1 MLQLSDREW
10 AEFRVGELFRITQG
24 RKWITKS
31 DIENNPGKTPL
42 ISCSGTNN
50 GIMGSVDPS
59 GINKCTVVNN
69 VLTVAVSGSA
79 GATFYQ
85 GIEAVINSGVLILDG
100 IEFSDKETYLFIC
113 ALVREVNSKFNY
125 GLKASADRVGNQ
137 IINLPIT
144 PDGLPDYQFMHDYIA
159 EREPDYS
166 WATQCI
172 EPNAEL
178 SLTDREWAEF
188 KVGDLFTFTRGKRI
202 TKKFADENP
211 GIIPVI
217 AGGESNNGILCYLSE
232 ECKNCR
238 VIKDG
243 CISVAAFGTAG
254 CVHYHNYKC
263 FIDDKAI
270 ALNIKDNRFDK
281 NKYVN
286 IFMVCTLSKLSDRYS
301 YGRGVTVDRYS
312 DEVISLPITQ
322 DGTPDYDFMAQYIKS
337 LPFSKVLEA

>member
-59 GINKCTVVNN
+59 GINKCTVANN

-137 IINLPIT
+137 LINLPIT

-166 WATQCI
+166 LATQCI

-188 KVGDLFTFTRGKRI
+188 RVGDLLTLKVAKSNDKGNLEVGTVPFVGR
-202 TKKFADENP
+202 
-211 GIIPVI
+211 
-217 AGGESNNGILCYLSE
+217 SNNNNGLQGFYDAPNVTHGKCITMGMVGTFRAFWQENDFAASQNILTLRAPWLNRHTALFICNIIE
-232 ECKNCR
+232 MA
-238 VIKDG
+238 IKG
-243 CISVAAFGTAG
+243 
-254 CVHYHNYKC
+254 
-263 FIDDKAI
+263 
-270 ALNIKDNRFDK
+270 
-281 NKYVN
+281 
-286 IFMVCTLSKLSDRYS
+286 RYS
-301 YGRGVTVDRYS
+301 YGNSIKAGTFGDTILNLPVD
-312 DEVISLPITQ
+312 DNGQ
-322 DGTPDYDFMAQYIKS
+322 PDYDFMERYIKS
-337 LPFSKVLEA
+337 LPFSKVLEAVTL

>member
-10 AEFRVGELFRITQG
+10 AEFKVGELFRITQG

-59 GINKCTVVNN
+59 GINKCTVANN

-137 IINLPIT
+137 LINLPIT

-166 WATQCI
+166 WATQYI

-178 SLTDREWAEF
+178 SLTDIEWAEF
-188 KVGDLFTFTRGKRI
+188 RVGDLLTLKVAKSNDKGNLEVGTVPFVGR
-202 TKKFADENP
+202 
-211 GIIPVI
+211 
-217 AGGESNNGILCYLSE
+217 SNNNNGLQGFYDAPNVTHGKCITLGMVGTFRAFWQENDFAASQNIITLRAPWLNRHTALFICNIIE
-232 ECKNCR
+232 MA
-238 VIKDG
+238 IKG
-243 CISVAAFGTAG
+243 
-254 CVHYHNYKC
+254 
-263 FIDDKAI
+263 
-270 ALNIKDNRFDK
+270 
-281 NKYVN
+281 
-286 IFMVCTLSKLSDRYS
+286 RYS
-301 YGRGVTVDRYS
+301 YGNSIKAGTFGDTILNLPVD
-312 DEVISLPITQ
+312 DNGQ
-322 DGTPDYDFMAQYIKS
+322 PDYDFMERYIKS
-337 LPFSKVLEA
+337 LPFSKVLEAITL

>member
-10 AEFRVGELFRITQG
+10 AEFKVGELFRITQG

-59 GINKCTVVNN
+59 GINKCTVANN

-137 IINLPIT
+137 LINLPIT
-144 PDGLPDYQFMHDYIA
+144 PDGTPDYQFMHDYIA
-159 EREPDYS
+159 ERES
-166 WATQCI
+166 QI
-172 EPNAEL
+172 
-178 SLTDREWAEF
+178 
-188 KVGDLFTFTRGKRI
+188 
-202 TKKFADENP
+202 
-211 GIIPVI
+211 I
-217 AGGESNNGILCYLSE
+217 AGL
-232 ECKNCR
+232 
-238 VIKDG
+238 
-243 CISVAAFGTAG
+243 
-254 CVHYHNYKC
+254 HNV
-263 FIDDKAI
+263 
-270 ALNIKDNRFDK
+270 LNQ
-281 NKYVN
+281 
-286 IFMVCTLSKLSDRYS
+286 MQS
-301 YGRGVTVDRYS
+301 
-312 DEVISLPITQ
+312 
-322 DGTPDYDFMAQYIKS
+322 
-337 LPFSKVLEA
+337 

>member
-10 AEFRVGELFRITQG
+10 AEFKIGELFRITQG

-59 GINKCTVVNN
+59 GINKCTVANN

-137 IINLPIT
+137 LINLPIT

-172 EPNAEL
+172 KPNAEL

-188 KVGDLFTFTRGKRI
+188 RVGDLLTLKVAKSNDKGNLKVGTVPFVGRSN
-202 TKKFADENP
+202 D
-211 GIIPVI
+211 
-217 AGGESNNGILCYLSE
+217 NNGLQGFYDAPNVTHGKCITLGMVGTFRAFWQENDFAASQNILTLRAPWLNRHTALFICNIIE
-232 ECKNCR
+232 IA
-238 VIKDG
+238 IKG
-243 CISVAAFGTAG
+243 
-254 CVHYHNYKC
+254 
-263 FIDDKAI
+263 
-270 ALNIKDNRFDK
+270 
-281 NKYVN
+281 
-286 IFMVCTLSKLSDRYS
+286 RYS
-301 YGRGVTVDRYS
+301 YGNSIKAGTFGDTILNLPVD
-312 DEVISLPITQ
+312 DNGQ
-322 DGTPDYDFMAQYIKS
+322 PDYDFMEHYIKS
-337 LPFSKVLEA
+337 LPFSKVLEAVTL

>member
-1 MLQLSDREW
+1 MLQLSDRDW
-10 AEFRVGELFRITQG
+10 AEFKIGELFRITQG

-59 GINKCTVVNN
+59 GINKCTVANN

-100 IEFSDKETYLFIC
+100 IEFSDKETYLFLC

-137 IINLPIT
+137 IIKLPIT
-144 PDGLPDYQFMHDYIA
+144 SDGTPDYQFMHDYIA

-172 EPNAEL
+172 EPNAEV

-188 KVGDLFTFTRGKRI
+188 KIGDLLTLKVAKSNDKGNLKVGTVPFVGRSNDNNGLQGFYDAPNVTRGKCI
-202 TKKFADENP
+202 TLGMVGTFRAFWQENDFAASQNILTLRAP
-211 GIIPVI
+211 WLNRNTALFICNIIEI
-217 AGGESNNGILCYLSE
+217 D
-232 ECKNCR
+232 
-238 VIKDG
+238 IKG
-243 CISVAAFGTAG
+243 
-254 CVHYHNYKC
+254 
-263 FIDDKAI
+263 
-270 ALNIKDNRFDK
+270 
-281 NKYVN
+281 
-286 IFMVCTLSKLSDRYS
+286 RYS
-301 YGRGVTVDRYS
+301 YGNSIKAGTFGDTILNLPVD
-312 DEVISLPITQ
+312 DNGQ
-322 DGTPDYDFMAQYIKS
+322 PDYDFMERYIKS
-337 LPFSKVLEA
+337 LPFSKVLKA

>member
-10 AEFRVGELFRITQG
+10 AEFKVGDLFRITQG

-59 GINKCTVVNN
+59 GINKCTVANN

-100 IEFSDKETYLFIC
+100 IEFSDKETYLFLC

-144 PDGLPDYQFMHDYIA
+144 QDGNPDYQFMHDYIA
-159 EREPDYS
+159 ERES
-166 WATQCI
+166 QI
-172 EPNAEL
+172 
-178 SLTDREWAEF
+178 
-188 KVGDLFTFTRGKRI
+188 
-202 TKKFADENP
+202 
-211 GIIPVI
+211 I
-217 AGGESNNGILCYLSE
+217 AGL
-232 ECKNCR
+232 
-238 VIKDG
+238 
-243 CISVAAFGTAG
+243 
-254 CVHYHNYKC
+254 HNV
-263 FIDDKAI
+263 
-270 ALNIKDNRFDK
+270 LNQ
-281 NKYVN
+281 
-286 IFMVCTLSKLSDRYS
+286 MQS
-301 YGRGVTVDRYS
+301 
-312 DEVISLPITQ
+312 
-322 DGTPDYDFMAQYIKS
+322 
-337 LPFSKVLEA
+337 

>member
-10 AEFRVGELFRITQG
+10 AEFKVQDIFRITQG

-59 GINKCTVVNN
+59 GINKCTVANN

-137 IINLPIT
+137 LINLPIT

-166 WATQCI
+166 LATQCI

-188 KVGDLFTFTRGKRI
+188 RVGDLFTQERGKE
-202 TKKFADENP
+202 KAPKQNLDGN
-211 GIIPVI
+211 IPLIV
-217 AGGESNNGILCYLSE
+217 ETELNNGKL
-232 ECKNCR
+232 KNAEPIR
-238 VIKDG
+238 VFSG
-243 CISVAAFGTAG
+243 NAISVSINVPKNVFYQENDFCAS
-254 CVHYHNYKC
+254 VN
-263 FIDDKAI
+263 IAI
-270 ALNIKDNRFDK
+270 LRNEYI
-281 NKYVN
+281 NKYSGLFIAN
-286 IFMVCTLSKLSDRYS
+286 IISYANRIYNYGNKQSKDRLNN
-301 YGRGVTVDRYS
+301 T
-312 DEVISLPITQ
+312 IINLPITP
-322 DGTPDYDFMAQYIKS
+322 DGTPDYDFMERYIKS
-337 LPFSKVLEA
+337 LPFSKVLEAQ

>member
-10 AEFRVGELFRITQG
+10 AEFKIGDLFRITQG

-59 GINKCTVVNN
+59 GINKCTVANN

-100 IEFSDKETYLFIC
+100 IKFSDKETYLFIC

-137 IINLPIT
+137 LINLPIT
-144 PDGLPDYQFMHDYIA
+144 PDGTPDYQFMHDYIA

-172 EPNAEL
+172 EPNAEI

-188 KVGDLFTFTRGKRI
+188 KVGDLLTLKVAKSNDKGNLEVGTVPFVGR
-202 TKKFADENP
+202 
-211 GIIPVI
+211 
-217 AGGESNNGILCYLSE
+217 SNNNNGLQGFYDAPNVTHGKCITLGMVGTFRAFWQENDFAASQNILTLRAPWLNRHTALFICNIIE
-232 ECKNCR
+232 MA
-238 VIKDG
+238 IKG
-243 CISVAAFGTAG
+243 
-254 CVHYHNYKC
+254 
-263 FIDDKAI
+263 
-270 ALNIKDNRFDK
+270 
-281 NKYVN
+281 
-286 IFMVCTLSKLSDRYS
+286 RYS
-301 YGRGVTVDRYS
+301 YGNSIKAGTFGDTILNLPVD
-312 DEVISLPITQ
+312 DNGQ
-322 DGTPDYDFMAQYIKS
+322 PDYDFMERYIKS
-337 LPFSKVLEA
+337 LPFSKVLEAVTL

>member
-178 SLTDREWAEF
+178 SLADREWAEF
-188 KVGDLFTFTRGKRI
+188 KIGELFDIRIARGNDKGNLTVGGD
-202 TKKFADENP
+202 
-211 GIIPVI
+211 IPFI
-217 AGGESNNGILCYLSE
+217 GRSNCNNGFQGYYNAPYITNGNCITLGMVGTFRAYWQENNFAASQNILTIRERNL
-232 ECKNCR
+232 
-238 VIKDG
+238 
-243 CISVAAFGTAG
+243 
-254 CVHYHNYKC
+254 
-263 FIDDKAI
+263 
-270 ALNIKDNRFDK
+270 
-281 NKYVN
+281 NKYTALFICN
-286 IFMVCTLSKLSDRYS
+286 IIEHAIEGKYS
-301 YGRGVTVDRYS
+301 YGHSIKAGTFKDT
-312 DEVISLPITQ
+312 IINLPITP
-322 DGTPDYDFMAQYIKS
+322 DGTPDYDFMDQYIKS

>member
-10 AEFRVGELFRITQG
+10 AEFRVGDLFRITQG

-50 GIMGSVDPS
+50 GIMGSVNPS
-59 GINKCTVVNN
+59 GISKCTVASN

-85 GIEAVINSGVLILDG
+85 GIGAVINSGVLILDG

-166 WATQCI
+166 WATQCV

-188 KVGDLFTFTRGKRI
+188 QIGELFTQERGKE
-202 TKKFADENP
+202 KAPKQNLDGN
-211 GIIPVI
+211 IPLIV
-217 AGGESNNGILCYLSE
+217 ETELNNGKL
-232 ECKNCR
+232 KNAEPTR
-238 VIKDG
+238 VFSG
-243 CISVAAFGTAG
+243 NAISVSINIPKNVFYQENDFCAS
-254 CVHYHNYKC
+254 VN
-263 FIDDKAI
+263 IAI
-270 ALNIKDNRFDK
+270 LRNEYI
-281 NKYVN
+281 NKYNGLFIAN
-286 IFMVCTLSKLSDRYS
+286 IISYANRIYNYWNKQSKDRLNN
-301 YGRGVTVDRYS
+301 T
-312 DEVISLPITQ
+312 IINLPITS

>member
-10 AEFRVGELFRITQG
+10 AEFKVGELFRITQG

-59 GINKCTVVNN
+59 GINKCTVANN

-137 IINLPIT
+137 LINLPIT
-144 PDGLPDYQFMHDYIA
+144 PDGTPDYQFMHDYIA

-188 KVGDLFTFTRGKRI
+188 QIGSLFTVEQGKGKIDRDRLNCDHTGFKI
-202 TKKFADENP
+202 ATAGTTDN
-211 GIIPVI
+211 GIIWSKDEQNAKKRSGNTITIGRQTGVAFYQPDEYFETDNILILTNSKINQLSGLFI
-217 AGGESNNGILCYLSE
+217 AGAYNNSTASKFNYG
-232 ECKNCR
+232 R
-238 VIKDG
+238 VASIGKIKVEYIKLPINKDG
-243 CISVAAFGTAG
+243 
-254 CVHYHNYKC
+254 
-263 FIDDKAI
+263 
-270 ALNIKDNRFDK
+270 L
-281 NKYVN
+281 
-286 IFMVCTLSKLSDRYS
+286 
-301 YGRGVTVDRYS
+301 
-312 DEVISLPITQ
+312 
-322 DGTPDYDFMAQYIKS
+322 PDYDFMELYIKS
-337 LPFSKVLEA
+337 LPFSKVLEAITL

>member
-1 MLQLSDREW
+1 MEVHIMLQLSDREW

-59 GINKCTVVNN
+59 GINKCTVANN

-137 IINLPIT
+137 LINLPIT

-166 WATQCI
+166 LATQCI

-188 KVGDLFTFTRGKRI
+188 RVGDLLTLKVAKSNDKGNLEVGTVPFVGR
-202 TKKFADENP
+202 
-211 GIIPVI
+211 
-217 AGGESNNGILCYLSE
+217 SNNNNGLQGFYDAPNVTHGKCITMGMVGTFRAFWQENDFAASQNILTLRAPWLNRHTALFICNIIE
-232 ECKNCR
+232 MA
-238 VIKDG
+238 IKG
-243 CISVAAFGTAG
+243 
-254 CVHYHNYKC
+254 
-263 FIDDKAI
+263 
-270 ALNIKDNRFDK
+270 
-281 NKYVN
+281 
-286 IFMVCTLSKLSDRYS
+286 RYS
-301 YGRGVTVDRYS
+301 YGNSIKAGTFGDTILNLPVD
-312 DEVISLPITQ
+312 DNGQ
-322 DGTPDYDFMAQYIKS
+322 PDYDFMERYIKS
-337 LPFSKVLEA
+337 LPFSKVLEAVTL

>member
-10 AEFRVGELFRITQG
+10 AEFRVGDLFRITQG

-50 GIMGSVDPS
+50 GIMGSVDPL
-59 GINKCTVVNN
+59 GINKCTVANN

-100 IEFSDKETYLFIC
+100 IEFSDKETYLFLC

-144 PDGLPDYQFMHDYIA
+144 PDGTPDYQFMHDYIA

-188 KVGDLFTFTRGKRI
+188 RVGDLFTQERGKE
-202 TKKFADENP
+202 KAPKQNLDGN
-211 GIIPVI
+211 IPLIV
-217 AGGESNNGILCYLSE
+217 ETELNNGKL
-232 ECKNCR
+232 KNAEPTR
-238 VIKDG
+238 VFSG
-243 CISVAAFGTAG
+243 NAISVSINVPKNVFYQENDFCAS
-254 CVHYHNYKC
+254 VN
-263 FIDDKAI
+263 IAI
-270 ALNIKDNRFDK
+270 LRNEYI
-281 NKYVN
+281 NKYSGLFIAN
-286 IFMVCTLSKLSDRYS
+286 IISYANRIYNYGNKQSKDRLNN
-301 YGRGVTVDRYS
+301 T
-312 DEVISLPITQ
+312 IINLPITP

-337 LPFSKVLEA
+337 LPFSKVLEAQ

>member
-31 DIENNPGKTPL
+31 DLEKKKKKTPL

-59 GINKCTVVNN
+59 GINKCTVANN

-137 IINLPIT
+137 LINLPIT

-178 SLTDREWAEF
+178 SLADREWAEF
-188 KVGDLFTFTRGKRI
+188 RVGDLLTLKVAKSNDKGNLEVGTVPFVGR
-202 TKKFADENP
+202 
-211 GIIPVI
+211 
-217 AGGESNNGILCYLSE
+217 SNNNNGLQGFYDAPNVTHGKCITLGMVGTFRAFWQENDFAASQNILTLRAPWLNRHTALFICNIIE
-232 ECKNCR
+232 MA
-238 VIKDG
+238 IKG
-243 CISVAAFGTAG
+243 
-254 CVHYHNYKC
+254 
-263 FIDDKAI
+263 
-270 ALNIKDNRFDK
+270 
-281 NKYVN
+281 
-286 IFMVCTLSKLSDRYS
+286 RYS
-301 YGRGVTVDRYS
+301 YGNSIKAGTFGDTILNLPVD
-312 DEVISLPITQ
+312 DNGQ
-322 DGTPDYDFMAQYIKS
+322 PDYDFMERYIKS